1 LPKDPSAYVPVPDPG
16 GESGPRAGAG
26 FLARMVGEGMVGR
39 RLIVRASDVVF
50 VKGILEASE
59 GLAQLF
65 AEEGGDLTLAAPAC
79 REEELEGLVEDL
91 VREVGAVRPTK

>member
-1 LPKDPSAYVPVPDPG
+1 
-16 GESGPRAGAG
+16 
-26 FLARMVGEGMVGR
+26 MVGEGMVVR
-39 RLIVRASDVVF
+39 HLVVRAKDVVF

-79 REEELEGLVEDL
+79 REEELDALVEDL
-91 VREVGAVRPTK
+91 VIEVGAVRKL